1 MLRGLPKADWDGAL
15 PTCAMGGAVLC
26 MLLGL
31 PKADWEGALLTCA
44 IGGAVLCRSLGLVRG
59 DTTSASRGRG
69 RAASPAAC
77 IPPRPLAPPVL
88 DVTDDDSSFNDEA
101 RGEFEFV
108 MPKICCVGVSCRVIA
123 AHLCLQRLSSMDA
136 HVQGERGHE

>member
-1 MLRGLPKADWDGAL
+1 
-15 PTCAMGGAVLC
+15 VLC

-31 PKADWEGALLTCA
+31 PKADWEGALPACA
-44 IGGAVLCRSLGLVRG
+44 MGGAVLCKGLGLVRG
-59 DTTSASRGRG
+59 DTTSASRARE

-88 DVTDDDSSFNDEA
+88 DVTDDDSGFNNEA

-123 AHLCLQRLSSMDA
+123 SCLCVQRPSFLDA
-136 HVQGERGHE
+136 HVHGEQGHK